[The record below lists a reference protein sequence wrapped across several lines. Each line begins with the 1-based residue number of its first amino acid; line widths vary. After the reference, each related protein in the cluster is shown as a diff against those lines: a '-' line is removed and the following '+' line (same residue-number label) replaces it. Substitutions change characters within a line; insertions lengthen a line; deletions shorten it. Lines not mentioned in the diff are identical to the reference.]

1 MATRPTAPNVR
12 TNGFNAAPAQALA
25 PLPPAVPPYLSTEQ
39 LAQLTPWSVQAI
51 RTMVKRGV
59 FQRAV
64 HYFQPGGKGGGLV
77 FKWSAVVEL
86 IEGIHSTTGLV
97 ATTTATDRTK
107 QSKKVFDAAKATEV
121 LRRVLDQPA

>member
-1 MATRPTAPNVR
+1 MATRPPAPIVR
-12 TNGFNAAPAQALA
+12 TNGFNAASVQPLA
-25 PLPPAVPPYLSTEQ
+25 PLSPAVPPYLSPEQ
-39 LAQLTPWSVQAI
+39 LARLTPWSVQAI

-86 IEGIHSTTGLV
+86 IEGVGTNASVVV
-97 ATTTATDRTK
+97 ATTAIGRTK
-107 QSKKVFDAAKATEV
+107 QSRKVFDAAKATAV